1 MRLLV
6 GGRIPRIRRK
16 SLAGQFVLVLIG
28 LQMMFLTS
36 FFALD
41 LPTGTG
47 HNLLNVG
54 RRTVITGV
62 KLLPKPTQD
71 VVRKTHPDWFHL
83 TKPIRTT
90 VYTPLAPMAIFLGY
104 ALGKPIGP
112 ISVVLFLLLGFLGP
126 LVGINP
132 FAGGGGLDYY
142 LQPSFGYLMGLIG
155 GSWLIGWVTEE
166 RRTSLAQLGGLV
178 GGLLSIH
185 LTGLI
190 YLLASCLVLTV
201 VQGVNNGPLWLPWV
215 FEEARNLSWYPLPYD
230 VLFSFILI
238 GLGFPFRYLVNLL
251 TAPDLALKSR
261 GDRLVQ
267 QNMEEL
273 LG

>member
-1 MRLLV
+1 
-6 GGRIPRIRRK
+6 
-16 SLAGQFVLVLIG
+16 
-28 LQMMFLTS
+28 
-36 FFALD
+36 
-41 LPTGTG
+41 
-47 HNLLNVG
+47 
-54 RRTVITGV
+54 
-62 KLLPKPTQD
+62 
-71 VVRKTHPDWFHL
+71 
-83 TKPIRTT
+83 
-90 VYTPLAPMAIFLGY
+90 MAIFLGY
-104 ALGKPIGP
+104 VLGKPIGP
-112 ISVVLFLLLGFLGP
+112 ISVMLFLLLGFLGP
-126 LVGINP
+126 LFGINP

-142 LQPSFGYLMGLIG
+142 LQPSFGYLVGLFV
-155 GSWLIGWVTEE
+155 GSWLISWVTEE
-166 RRTSLAQLGGLV
+166 RRTSLAQLGGLI
-178 GGLLSIH
+178 GGLLSVH

-261 GDRLVQ
+261 GDRIVQ

-273 LG
+273 LS

>member
-178 GGLLSIH
+178 GGL
-185 LTGLI
+185 
-190 YLLASCLVLTV
+190 
-201 VQGVNNGPLWLPWV
+201 WLPWV

>member
-6 GGRIPRIRRK
+6 GGRIPRIKRK

-47 HNLLNVG
+47 QNLLNVG
-54 RRTVITGV
+54 RRTISTAV
-62 KLLPKPTQD
+62 KLMPKPTQEQLKK
-71 VVRKTHPDWFHL
+71 VHPDWFHI

-104 ALGKPIGP
+104 VLGKPIGP
-112 ISVVLFLLLGFLGP
+112 ISVILFLLLGFVGP
-126 LVGINP
+126 LFGINP

-142 LQPSFGYLMGLIG
+142 LQPSFGYLMGLMA

-166 RRTSLAQLGGLV
+166 RRTSFAQLVGLV
-178 GGLLSIH
+178 GGLLSVH

-190 YLLASCLVLTV
+190 YLLGSCLVLTV

-261 GDRLVQ
+261 SDLIVQ

-273 LG
+273 LS